1 MGGEIHGIKVCKGAP
16 SFSHLLFAEDF
27 FFLFC
32 RANDTKISI
41 VKEILHI
48 HGLASGQLINHEK
61 LEIFSAPILPNTR
74 GATSQPSL

>member
-1 MGGEIHGIKVCKGAP
+1 MVLRCAKGP
-16 SFSHLLFAEDF
+16 LPFPTFYLLKI

-48 HGLASGQLINHEK
+48 YGLASGQLINHEK